1 MKFSDTYLPM
11 LAFQKNLTNGFYAM
25 LSLPDTAMGFGLA
38 VQIAALSWLL
48 STQYGLEIRDI
59 GLVWATGPLAGIIG
73 QVVIGIIS
81 DKVWIWNGRRR
92 AFIWIGGVLAALGLL
107 ALPNIGVIQASM
119 GLDGILGVAIVVS
132 LTIDLAINVS
142 FNPTRSI
149 IADVTPEGRPR
160 TKGYTWMQTV
170 SGSFGVL
177 AYLIGA
183 VWDNYIL
190 IYFGVILVFLFSVV
204 PPFFIKEPKHLGH
217 YGRGEKEAE
226 EAEEAS
232 RAARSQQKDRVNEA
246 SLTEIMKTIL
256 PLWGFLLYAIYGIFG
271 RLGLIP
277 RIPYYGFEIFCLA
290 LTAGLI
296 IYTMTRREEGL
307 SREKDGLTGFRK
319 VLAAHSFTWIGV
331 QTMFIYMFVFVRYR
345 VPELAD
351 VEVDPE
357 ALVEAGELTAA
368 RIQDINETIGRIV
381 NWSFFSLNL
390 VAAIIPVMIL
400 EPLAARFGR
409 VRTHTV
415 SIAIMALGYYGILQF
430 GFTPAII
437 YAMMVIV
444 GVGWAATIS
453 LPFAIMS
460 QKIPQSRMGLYMG
473 LFNLSVVLPQFV
485 SSFGVGEVVDDA
497 ENKGIIFIVAA
508 ITVGISALLWAF
520 VKEPKDVFTKHPVLA
535 SNGIDDAAES

>member
-25 LSLPDTAMGFGLA
+25 LSLPATAMGFGLA